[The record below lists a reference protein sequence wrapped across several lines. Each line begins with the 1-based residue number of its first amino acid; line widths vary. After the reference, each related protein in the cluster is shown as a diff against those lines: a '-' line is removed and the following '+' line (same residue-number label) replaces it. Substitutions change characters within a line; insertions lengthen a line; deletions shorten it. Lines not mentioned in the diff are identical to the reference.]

1 MRPTCQIAAALV
13 GLFIALPTLIVV
25 PLGFNGGETLQF
37 PPERFGF
44 VHFVG
49 FVNDPRWL
57 RVIGNSFLIGSAT
70 ALITTAL
77 IIPAAYGLERY
88 RSRGKALAL
97 ALLMAPLII
106 PHIVSAIGYFRFFGE
121 LRLLGTHTALILAHT
136 CIAIPPALLVM
147 MAVIRGYPQNLDRA
161 AMMCGAGPLRAFAF
175 VTFPILR
182 PGIIVA
188 SIFAFLQSFDETV
201 LALFIAGRTA
211 STLPKHIFESLRTEL
226 SPIIP
231 VVSTALI
238 FFAVA
243 AFTLIFTL
251 RRDEQRPL

>member
-1 MRPTCQIAAALV
+1 MKRTIQIAAALV
-13 GLFIALPTLIVV
+13 GLFVALPTLIVV
-25 PLGFNGGETLQF
+25 PLGFNAAETLQF

-44 VHFVG
+44 VHFAS
-49 FVNDPRWL
+49 FVNDPRWM
-57 RVIGNSFLIGSAT
+57 RVVGNSFVIGAAT
-70 ALITTAL
+70 ALVTTAL

-106 PHIVSAIGYFRFFGE
+106 PHIVSAVGYFRFFGE
-121 LRLLGTHTALILAHT
+121 FRLLGTHAAVVLAHT
-136 CIAIPPALLVM
+136 CVAIPPALLVM

-161 AMMCGAGPLRAFAF
+161 AMMCGAGPLRTFFLVA
-175 VTFPILR
+175 FPILR

-231 VVSTALI
+231 VVSTTLI
-238 FFAVA
+238 VFAVL
-243 AFTLIFTL
+243 AFALVLSL
-251 RRDEQRPL
+251 RRNEQRPA